1 MSEPI
6 SGKNQTLAFDTI
18 EKLNIGEMINSS
30 PTNWTYITG
39 TLNQPLTGLRSVPYG
54 HNILVIG
61 GFTFDIKA
69 VSACDWVYWEHNLS
83 HSHPSPFGGS
93 LSSMSEC
100 ILLIECILLNLQDLF
115 DALFTLL
122 PRMSEL

>member
-83 HSHPSPFGGS
+83 HSTRLRLVVACLLCLFVCGMHCLHFSP
-93 LSSMSEC
+93 
-100 ILLIECILLNLQDLF
+100 
-115 DALFTLL
+115 
-122 PRMSEL
+122 R